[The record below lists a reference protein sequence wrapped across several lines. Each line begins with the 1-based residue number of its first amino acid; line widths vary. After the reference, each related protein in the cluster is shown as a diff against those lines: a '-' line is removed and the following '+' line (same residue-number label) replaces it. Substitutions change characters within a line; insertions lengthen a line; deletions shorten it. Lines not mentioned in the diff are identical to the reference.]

1 MICKSMLT
9 RLLFLMIS
17 IALATSVF
25 ADLALGPN
33 PPLPPSIQMS
43 KPENNPMQ
51 DIMAGILMTCAMMTS
66 GYLIIRRKGFTFSR
80 CIGIVIFLWTI
91 STISLAASFWYLT
104 NSHQRE
110 YQRFQRS
117 VEKLRSLN
125 PDKVP
130 VDNSDEP

>member
-1 MICKSMLT
+1 ML
-9 RLLFLMIS
+9 S
-17 IALATSVF
+17 IAIANSVS
-25 ADLALGPN
+25 ADLSFPPN
-33 PPLPPSIQMS
+33 PPLPPSFHMR
-43 KPENNPMQ
+43 KPENNPMG
-51 DIMAGILMTCAMMTS
+51 DIIAGILMACAMITS
-66 GYLIIRRKGFTFSR
+66 GYLIFRRKGFTFSR
-80 CIGIVIFLWTI
+80 CIGIVMFLWTI

-130 VDNSDEP
+130 VDNSDES

>member
-1 MICKSMLT
+1 
-9 RLLFLMIS
+9 
-17 IALATSVF
+17 
-25 ADLALGPN
+25 
-33 PPLPPSIQMS
+33 LPPSIQMS

>member
-1 MICKSMLT
+1 MLT

-43 KPENNPMQ
+43 KQENNPMQ
-51 DIMAGILMTCAMMTS
+51 DIIAGILMTCAMMTS

-80 CIGIVIFLWTI
+80 CIGAIIFLLTI
-91 STISLAASFWYLT
+91 FMAVLGFVFDKEYR
-104 NSHQRE
+104 RE
-110 YQRFQRS
+110 YQRYQNS
-117 VEKLRSLN
+117 LLKLRSLT
-125 PDKVP
+125 PDEAT
-130 VDNSDEP
+130 VDNDR